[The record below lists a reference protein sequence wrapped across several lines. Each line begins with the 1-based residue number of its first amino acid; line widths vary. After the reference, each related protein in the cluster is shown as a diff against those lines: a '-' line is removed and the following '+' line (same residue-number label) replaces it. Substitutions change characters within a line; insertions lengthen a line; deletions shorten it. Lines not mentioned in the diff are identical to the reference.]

1 MHSLEKLAQLLR
13 EILSATKAEH
23 ETGPIPIKIS
33 KKGNWEPVEKALQ
46 DEFERVAFD
55 EGFIM
60 RNFSVLHDD
69 DDDQGGFTRIT
80 ANCLDADTI
89 LDYITKLEGRNTPES
104 HNRLASALNKAI
116 KLLDNYNNMYGDTM
130 NKTTEI
136 SELDEILK
144 LNT

>member
-1 MHSLEKLAQLLR
+1 MEGLSQLLSD
-13 EILSATKAEH
+13 ILSATKAEYH
-23 ETGPIPIKIS
+23 TGPVPIKIS
-33 KKGNWEPVEKALQ
+33 KKGNWEPMQKEIQEALEK
-46 DEFERVAFD
+46 VAFD

-60 RNFSVLHDD
+60 RNLNILHDD
-69 DDDQGGFTRIT
+69 DDDSGGFTRIT

-89 LDYITKLEGRNTPES
+89 QDYIVQLEGRNTPES

-130 NKTTEI
+130 NKTIEI
-136 SELDEILK
+136 IELDEILK